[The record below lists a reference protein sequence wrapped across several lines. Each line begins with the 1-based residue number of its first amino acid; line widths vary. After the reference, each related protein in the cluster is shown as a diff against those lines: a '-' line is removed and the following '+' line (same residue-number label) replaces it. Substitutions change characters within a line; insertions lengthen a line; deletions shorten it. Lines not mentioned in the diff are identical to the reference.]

1 MILYEEPR
9 FLWSGDACLVVEFGD
24 GIDRGINE
32 LVHQCRRVLQSGKP
46 DWLIDSVPT
55 YRSLAVFMDPAV
67 TDRSAVVEYLRGC
80 LPDPSTP
87 FSEAEGDLV
96 EVPVCYGGE
105 FGPDLG
111 TVASH
116 TGYAQDEVIRR
127 HCEAE
132 YYVYMLGFTPGF
144 TYLGG
149 LDPTLETPRLK
160 EPRISIPAG
169 SVGIAG
175 RQTGIYPIASPG
187 GWQLIG
193 RTPLVLF
200 DPAREPAVL
209 VNAGMRLR
217 FVPITE
223 ERYHE
228 FRSGVEK

>member
-1 MILYEEPR
+1 LIRYEEPR

-24 GIDRGINE
+24 GIDRGLNA
-32 LVHQCRRVLQSGKP
+32 LVHQCRKTLMAGAP
-46 DWLIDSVPT
+46 GWLVDSVPT
-55 YRSLAVFMDPAV
+55 YRSLAVFLDPA
-67 TDRSAVVEYLRGC
+67 TQDRSAVVEYLRRC
-80 LPDPSTP
+80 LPDPSAP
-87 FSEAEGDLV
+87 LLRSEGDLI
-96 EVPVCYGGE
+96 EIPVCYGGE
-105 FGPDLG
+105 FGPDLEY
-111 TVASH
+111 VACH
-116 TGYAQDEVIRR
+116 TGYSADEVVRL
-127 HCEAE
+127 HSVQE

-149 LDPTLETPRLK
+149 MDPTLETPRLK

-200 DPAREPAVL
+200 DPARDPVVL

-217 FVPITE
+217 FASITE
-223 ERYHE
+223 EQFHE
-228 FRSGVEK
+228 FRLEVKG